1 MNTFKAFIESPANRT
16 GISIWLGTAITMG
29 AQYFLFHVRPS
40 PADLLGIVL
49 GFVQVIQPENSVTVS
64 QMQKAIA
71 DLSKA
76 ITEKTS
82 TAIGV
87 EIGDV
92 ANIVAG
98 VTVNH
103 DMVGVTIDHDA
114 P

>member
-1 MNTFKAFIESPANRT
+1 MSAFKAFIESPANRT
-16 GISIWLGTAITMG
+16 GISIWIGTAITMG
-29 AQYFLFHVRPS
+29 AQYFLFHMRPS
-40 PADLLGIVL
+40 SADLLGIVL
-49 GFVQVIQPENSVTVS
+49 GFVQVVQPENSVTVS

-76 ITEKTS
+76 VTERTP
-82 TAIGV
+82 TAIGA

-98 VTVNH
+98 VTANH
-103 DMVGVTIDHDA
+103 DT

>member
-1 MNTFKAFIESPANRT
+1 MNAFKAFIESPANRT
-16 GISIWLGTAITMG
+16 GISIWLGTAITTG
-29 AQYFLFHVRPS
+29 AQYFLFHIHPS
-40 PADLLGIVL
+40 SADLLGIVL

-76 ITEKTS
+76 VTKKTP

-92 ANIVAG
+92 ENIVAG
-98 VTVNH
+98 VTAN
-103 DMVGVTIDHDA
+103 HDA